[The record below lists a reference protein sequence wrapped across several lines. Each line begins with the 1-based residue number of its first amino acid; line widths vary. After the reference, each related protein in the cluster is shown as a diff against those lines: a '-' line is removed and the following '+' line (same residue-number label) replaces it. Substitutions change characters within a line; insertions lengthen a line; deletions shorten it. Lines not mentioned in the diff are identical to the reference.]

1 MPFAMVVIR
10 KLFPLVE
17 KLIPVLA
24 HQWAFN
30 LFFKPI
36 RFPRPQREL
45 PTRQSATKFRMNV
58 GSMDIQCYS
67 WGQGP
72 VVLFVHGWA
81 GRGTQFFKFVQPFV
95 EKGFKVVTFDGPAH
109 GESSGKST
117 NIIEFHQVLAS
128 MEEYYREICAVVT
141 HSFGGAATIFAM
153 SEGLKV
159 QNLINIGSPSSGHKI
174 ISEFLKKINGSP
186 RVAGYF
192 DQLVREK
199 FDRSFDSFSSEVLV
213 KRLPT
218 FNLLL
223 IHDKNDKE
231 VGIEQAEKINAL
243 MPGSEIMVTSL
254 LGHTRILRDDQVV
267 NKSLAF
273 VMEKNRKPELMGT

>member
-1 MPFAMVVIR
+1 MVVIR

-17 KLIPVLA
+17 KVMPALA
-24 HQWAFN
+24 HLWAFN

-36 RFPRPQREL
+36 RFPWPQREL
-45 PTRQSATKFRMNV
+45 PMKQSATKFKMSV
-58 GSMDIQCYS
+58 GKLDIQCYS

-128 MEEYYREICAVVT
+128 IEDYYQEICAVVT

-159 QNLINIGSPSSGHKI
+159 QNLVNISSPSSGHKI
-174 ISEFLKKINGSP
+174 IAEFLKKINGSP
-186 RVAGYF
+186 RVANYF
-192 DQLVREK
+192 DKMVREK
-199 FDRSFDSFSSEVLV
+199 FGKSFASFSSEVLV
-213 KRLPT
+213 EDLSP

-223 IHDKNDKE
+223 IHDEHDKE
-231 VGIEQAEKINAL
+231 VGIEQAEKMKAL
-243 MPGSEIMVTSL
+243 TPGSELMVTSL
-254 LGHTRILRDDQVV
+254 LGHTRILRDDQVIY
-267 NKSLAF
+267 KSLAF
-273 VMEKNRKPELMGT
+273 VMESNRKPELIGT

>member
-1 MPFAMVVIR
+1 MMAIR
-10 KLFPLVE
+10 KLFPVVE
-17 KLIPVLA
+17 RLMPPLA

-45 PTRQSATKFRMNV
+45 PMKQSATKFRMSV

-67 WGQGP
+67 WGEGP

-95 EKGFKVVTFDGPAH
+95 ENGFKVVTFDGPAH
-109 GESSGKST
+109 GESSGKNT

-128 MEEYYREICAVVT
+128 MEKYYREICAVVT
-141 HSFGGAATIFAM
+141 HSFGGAAVIFAM
-153 SEGLKV
+153 SEGVKV
-159 QNLINIGSPSSGHKI
+159 KNLVNISSPSSGQKI

-186 RVAGYF
+186 KIASYF
-192 DQLVREK
+192 DKLVQK
-199 FDRSFDSFSSEVLV
+199 KYGKPFDSFSSEVLV
-213 KRLPT
+213 RNLPP

-223 IHDKNDKE
+223 IHDKDDKE
-231 VGIEQAEKINAL
+231 VGIEQAEKMKAL
-243 MPGSEIMVTSL
+243 TPGSEIMVTSH
-254 LGHTRILRDDQVV
+254 LGHTRILRDDQVIG
-267 NKSLAF
+267 KSLAF
-273 VMEKNRKPELMGT
+273 VMETNKKPALIDT